1 VSTIACEY
9 PVGRTTVIQVITD
22 LLLNKDDEE
31 TVEHRKN
38 VYDIRPAGLSG

>member
-1 VSTIACEY
+1 M
-9 PVGRTTVIQVITD
+9 IQAVTD

-38 VYDIRPAGLSG
+38 VRYIRPAGLSG